1 MANVLAVT
9 VFVLLLVFQLLTY
22 TPIVESVESADQTS
36 DGANEELPQLGKS
49 PSKILIPMF
58 TWPGG
63 SHDQQLATIGSGVA
77 DKGHVLHLLANTLPR
92 DDKLIASF
100 KASDVIYY
108 KSPFT
113 AEDVL
118 KEEAKIQE
126 ASKSGVGPGMIL
138 RSQKLASDDC
148 RSLFTDTATLARL
161 KNEAYDLMISDIF
174 FPCDVLLAHYLN
186 IPFIG
191 VTTTHEYPVFR
202 KSLYG
207 YPAELSYVPESFFGA
222 TDKMTFMQRVQNV
235 FQHFLFSHVLPPIL
249 LRDFVQIQKDFDINP
264 DSYLT
269 CMMGKAVLWLSYSDL
284 SLDYPHPSMPNYVP
298 VGGMALS
305 AAKALDT
312 ELEEFVQGSD
322 NHGVIVFSLGSKID
336 TLGDT
341 QMTEIFAKAFSRLP
355 QRVIWRHDG
364 DQPTNLGNNTK
375 IMKWISQNDLLAH
388 SKTRLFIGHGG
399 TNGVYEALYHEV
411 PMILIPLIA
420 PDQWDN
426 AARVVSKGMG
436 LQLDSK
442 MITEENL
449 FEAISEVLSNKR
461 YQEKVS
467 HYSAILRD
475 LPPAKEQAIFWI
487 EHVLKFGGE
496 HLRAHVFELNFIQ
509 YYLIDVGLFLI
520 LLVAVFICILRYIF
534 VLCCSICKRGLKRN
548 DVSQRSKTD

>member
-1 MANVLAVT
+1 MRA
-9 VFVLLLVFQLLTY
+9 
-22 TPIVESVESADQTS
+22 
-36 DGANEELPQLGKS
+36 
-49 PSKILIPMF
+49 
-58 TWPGG
+58 
-63 SHDQQLATIGSGVA
+63 
-77 DKGHVLHLLANTLPR
+77 
-92 DDKLIASF
+92 
-100 KASDVIYY
+100 
-108 KSPFT
+108 
-113 AEDVL
+113 
-118 KEEAKIQE
+118 
-126 ASKSGVGPGMIL
+126 
-138 RSQKLASDDC
+138 QKHASDDC
-148 RSLFTDTATLARL
+148 RALFTDTATLARL
-161 KNEAYDLMISDIF
+161 KNEAYDLMITDIF

-191 VTTTHEYPVFR
+191 VTTTHEYPTFR

-207 YPAELSYVPESFFGA
+207 YPAELSYVPETFFGA

-235 FQHFLFSHVLPPIL
+235 FQHVLFSHVLPPIL

-264 DSYLT
+264 DSNLP
-269 CMMGKAVLWLSYSDL
+269 CMMGKAALWLGYSDL
-284 SLDYPHPSMPNYVP
+284 SLDYPRPSMPNFVP
-298 VGGMALS
+298 VGGMALR

-322 NHGVIVFSLGSKID
+322 NHGVIVYSLGSKID

-341 QMTEIFAKAFSRLP
+341 QIMENFAKAFSRLP
-355 QRVIWRHDG
+355 QRVVWRHDG

-375 IMKWISQNDLLAH
+375 LMKWIPQNDLLGH

-399 TNGVYEALYHEV
+399 TNGVYEALYHGI
-411 PMILIPLIA
+411 PMILTPLMA

-436 LQLDSK
+436 LHLDSK
-442 MITEENL
+442 MITEENVY
-449 FEAISEVLSNKR
+449 EAISEVLSNKR

-509 YYLIDVGLFLI
+509 YYMIDVGLFLI
-520 LLVAVFICILRYIF
+520 LLAAMFIFILRYVF
-534 VLCCSICKRGLKRN
+534 RLFCNICKRSFKRN
-548 DVSQRSKTD
+548 DLSRRSKTD